1 MNSPT
6 SADNNFLIKL
16 TGIIEANLTNPQF
29 GVSMLAKEMGM
40 SRSNLHRKVNEITKI
55 TVSQFINNARLK
67 KAKELLR
74 HTSNSVSEIA
84 YEVGFSNVSYFI
96 KRFHE
101 FYGYSPGEVGN
112 RENDDGVILTL
123 ESKRKRYT
131 AILVSVVLVV
141 VLVTVLVVVFKPD
154 TFNSQ
159 KPENTIAVL
168 PPFENLNTD
177 DSIAIDGILQNLR
190 DNLNK
195 INDIE
200 KVVPWLSV
208 LQYRNSLQPASE
220 IASKLKVNY
229 LVKPKIRVI
238 DGKINLSITLI
249 EGLEDKLLNT
259 YNHEIDSNN
268 ITAVYQKI
276 LKEITDEIDVSI
288 TPDEK
293 VKIDKPITSN
303 KKARYYYWKGV
314 DIINN
319 WRYSYS
325 PAMTDL
331 SEAVTCFENAIKYDN
346 KFALAY
352 AQLSYTY
359 YATDYYLANKIHLTL
374 IEENAD
380 KALMYDPELDMS
392 WIAKALY
399 YYLKRDNELAIHLFE
414 KALHYNPNSELA
426 IVNLAFIYNHSSPDF
441 EKSVEYNLLANK
453 LNIIA
458 GNKFEQSFLNYRL
471 SRTLRNSG
479 FLKEAEEYLKKSL
492 ELNPESVDAI
502 VEKSQLIPEMTGRY
516 EQAKEILEDLFEKHS
531 SDPCILR
538 HLALAYYM
546 DRDFENAYKC
556 YKKFTEILETQHLN
570 VQPGDNGRIGFVY
583 HKMGMEQKS
592 EEYFKKFENLNS
604 VGYYLLFAGYY
615 SFRNDTTKAFEHMK
629 LNLEKENFPIYNIR
643 ILKQDPLFDNIR
655 ELPEFQQ
662 LLSEIEA
669 KFWKNNERIRNNL
682 KKKGLL

>member
-6 SADNNFLIKL
+6 SSDNNFLIKL

-55 TVSQFINNARLK
+55 TVSQFINNVRLK

-112 RENDDGVILTL
+112 REKDDDISMVLQ
-123 ESKRKRYT
+123 SKRKRYT
-131 AILVSVVLVV
+131 AILVSVVLV
-141 VLVTVLVVVFKPD
+141 LVFATVLVVVFKPD
-154 TFNSQ
+154 TFKTK

-177 DSIAIDGILQNLR
+177 DSIDIDGILQNLR

-200 KVVPWLSV
+200 KVVPWISV

-229 LVKPKIRVI
+229 LIKPKIRVI

-259 YNHEIDSNN
+259 FNHEIDSNN
-268 ITAVYQKI
+268 ITTVYQKI
-276 LKEITDEIDVSI
+276 LKEITDEIDVVI
-288 TPDEK
+288 TPAEK

-303 KKARYYYWKGV
+303 KKAGNSYWKGV

-319 WRYSYS
+319 WSCS
-325 PAMTDL
+325 SGEADIN
-331 SEAVTCFENAIKYDN
+331 EAVTCFENAIKYDN

-352 AQLSYTY
+352 AQLSYAY
-359 YATDYYLANKIHLTL
+359 YATDYCVADKIHLTL

-399 YYLKRDNELAIHLFE
+399 YFLKRDYELAIHLYE

-426 IVNLAFIYNHSSPDF
+426 IINLAFIYTYYSPDF

-453 LNIIA
+453 LNIIT
-458 GNKFEQSFLNYRL
+458 GDKFEQSFLNYRL
-471 SRTLRNSG
+471 SQAFRSSG
-479 FLKEAEEYLKKSL
+479 FLKEAEEFLKKSL
-492 ELNPESVDAI
+492 ELNPENVDAL

-531 SDPCILR
+531 SDPWILR

-546 DRDFENAYKC
+546 DRDFENAYKY
-556 YKKFTEILETQHLN
+556 YKKFIEIQEIQHLLL
-570 VQPGDNGRIGFVY
+570 QPGDNCRIGLVF

-604 VGYYLLFAGYY
+604 NAFFLLFAGYY
-615 SFRNDTTKAFEHMK
+615 SFRNDKVKAFEHMK

-655 ELPEFQQ
+655 ELPEFQH

-669 KFWKNNERIRNNL
+669 KFWKNNERIRKNL